1 MEKNEILKTAKILNE
16 ATMEIREIERLTNT
30 YPNMSLDDAYLI
42 QDAGIAIR
50 LARGE
55 RQVGFKMGLT
65 SKAKRDQMNLNTPIY
80 GVLTDAMQVNEE
92 TAFSLKY
99 SIHAK
104 IEPEIAFLI
113 SKEIKGPSSRDQII
127 EACSGVCA
135 AMEILDSRFLNF
147 KYFSLP
153 DVVADNCSSS
163 YFVLSH
169 TVKKIS
175 DLELDNLEMNMKVDG
190 ETIQKASSKEIS
202 GNPLN
207 SLIQLCEM
215 LHTRGLALPAGSIVL
230 AGAATQAVPLKAG
243 TQILLTVENLGSVG
257 LRVGMEYERNL

>member
-1 MEKNEILKTAKILNE
+1 MNKNEIIETAKTLNE
-16 ATMEIREIERLTNT
+16 ATMEIREIERLTIT
-30 YPNMSLDDAYLI
+30 HPNLSLNDAYLI
-42 QDAGIAIR
+42 QDAGIAMR

-55 RQVGFKMGLT
+55 QQVGFKMGLT
-65 SKAKRDQMNLNTPIY
+65 SKAKQEQMNLNTPIY
-80 GVLTDAMQVNEE
+80 GVLTDTMQVKEE
-92 TAFSLKY
+92 EAFSLKY

-113 SKEIKGPSSRDQII
+113 DKEIKGPASRNQII

-163 YFVLSH
+163 YFVLSN

-175 DLELDNLEMNMKVDG
+175 DLDLANLEMDMKIDG
-190 ETIQKASSKEIS
+190 ETVQKASSREIS
-202 GNPLN
+202 GNPIN

-215 LHTRGLALPAGSIVL
+215 LNARGLSLPAGSIVL
-230 AGAATQAVPLKAG
+230 AGAATQAVPLKPG
-243 TQILLTVENLGSVG
+243 TQILLSIENLGNVG
-257 LRVGMEYERNL
+257 LRVGLE

>member
-1 MEKNEILKTAKILNE
+1 MDKNEILKTAKTLNE
-16 ATMEIREIERLTNT
+16 ATMEIREIERLTLT
-30 YPNMSLDDAYLI
+30 FPEMTLDDAYLI

-65 SKAKRDQMNLNTPIY
+65 SKAKREQMNLTTPIY
-80 GVLTDAMQVNEE
+80 GVLTDTMRVQED

-99 SIHAK
+99 SLHAK

-113 SKEIKGPSSRDQII
+113 DKELKGPVSRNQII
-127 EACSGVCA
+127 EACSGVCS
-135 AMEILDSRFLNF
+135 AMEIIDSRFLNF

-163 YFVLSH
+163 YFVLSS
-169 TVKKIS
+169 TVKKINDL
-175 DLELDNLEMNMKVDG
+175 DLENLEMDMKVNG
-190 ETIQKASSKEIS
+190 ETVQKASSKEIS
-202 GNPLN
+202 GNPIN
-207 SLIQLCEM
+207 SLVQLCEM
-215 LHTRGLALPAGSIVL
+215 LHSRGITLPAGSIVL
-230 AGAATQAVPLKAG
+230 AGAATQAVALTAG

-257 LRVGMEYERNL
+257 LRVGLE